1 MICRPLRSAV
11 VAPIGN
17 PAAHTT
23 SSKMKNFLTTVIATA
38 AVLAATAAHAN
49 TYIYMCR
56 VGHAS
61 YPVTLTTPD
70 EENAEGD
77 ESMNGGTWRG
87 TVFHN
92 VRLAEGC
99 RYNFVAT
106 RDGVTAE
113 LCTAT
118 QGVADLKI
126 GKATVECQMRAR

>member
-1 MICRPLRSAV
+1 
-11 VAPIGN
+11 
-17 PAAHTT
+17 
-23 SSKMKNFLTTVIATA
+23 MKNFLTTVIATA

-49 TYIYMCR
+49 TYVYMCR

-77 ESMNGGTWRG
+77 ESMNGGTITWRG

-92 VRLAEGC
+92 VRLVEGC
-99 RYNFVAT
+99 RYKFAAT
-106 RDGVTAE
+106 HNGVTAE

-118 QGVADLKI
+118 QGYADLDI
-126 GKATVECQMRAR
+126 GKATFGCRMRDRDRK